1 MSAFEVEQP
10 ILNGPFHEPAEH
22 WRIEAGQEPR
32 RVSGRRP
39 AGYFYRDPKAPPPE
53 SGAPARGTWQEL
65 EVVNL
70 IRERLVQWRELGY
83 PGATRT
89 TLELLRYWR
98 RERQQPLFFAQ
109 LEAAETIIF
118 LQEARSDLL
127 QGIDVPPDDVPTG
140 VEPFRRYACKM
151 ATGSGKTT
159 VTAMVIA
166 WSILNK
172 VAARGD
178 ARFSDV
184 VLVVCPNLT
193 IKGRLGELDPATGE
207 ASIYRTRDLVPP
219 DLMTSLRRGRVLVK
233 NWHEF
238 ERKGMSA
245 GAKVQKLGQPERIT
259 ATIKIGAKTTSG
271 RGGRYMT
278 EDALAIALADP
289 RMDMRMVEDRR
300 PAKPEILVEETRYVE
315 SDARLMQ
322 RLLGHEVGGKQNI
335 LVLNDEAHHAYR
347 IRQGGAGTAEED
359 AEATNEELEEELA
372 Y

>member
-22 WRIEAGQEPR
+22 WQIEEGQEPK
-32 RVSGRRP
+32 RVAGRRS

-53 SGAPARGTWQEL
+53 PGAPARGAWQEL
-65 EVVNL
+65 ELVNL
-70 IRERLVQWRELGY
+70 NRERLVQWRELGY

-98 RERQQPLFFAQ
+98 RDRQQPLFFAQ
-109 LEAAETIIF
+109 LEGAETIIF
-118 LQEARSDLL
+118 LKEARSDLL
-127 QGIDVPPDDVPTG
+127 QGIDVPPEEVQNG
-140 VEPFRRYACKM
+140 VEAFRRYACKM

-159 VTAMVIA
+159 VMAMLIA

-184 VLVVCPNLT
+184 VIVVCPNLT

-207 ASIYRTRDLVPP
+207 ASIYRTRDLVPS

-238 ERKGMSA
+238 ERKMTCDGDP
-245 GAKVQKLGQPERIT
+245 LG
-259 ATIKIGAKTTSG
+259 
-271 RGGRYMT
+271 
-278 EDALAIALADP
+278 
-289 RMDMRMVEDRR
+289 
-300 PAKPEILVEETRYVE
+300 
-315 SDARLMQ
+315 SDARWYRRQ
-322 RLLGHEVGGKQNI
+322 KNVSGTRGGPDDDGRRFGRAPEADHVRLRG
-335 LVLNDEAHHAYR
+335 
-347 IRQGGAGTAEED
+347 
-359 AEATNEELEEELA
+359 
-372 Y
+372 